1 MTLRD
6 FLNHQGKRAGLGDDS
21 DFAMMLSASSLGEIE
36 IPEPIAQKFE
46 SNLLTLDIAKNNLD
60 LKTHFIRNYMMGYD
74 EELVALA
81 KNSPLPGEAIEEIKQ
96 TKNSGDKVKLAFKH
110 LNDLVD
116 KAGKNSSKGQSE
128 EYVAKIAEAQAK
140 LDEAVKKS
148 QSDIASIESK
158 YVGRMQDL
166 WEKAQLAGIAWN
178 DSIPES
184 ARVPAYKA
192 VISDKLNSIGGK
204 VLFDPETNN
213 ARIVN
218 SKDDSLPLVVNGKE
232 FGYSDLQALVLQE
245 HKLLKEPGT
254 NGGSSSV
261 ANFGTQSFTPGRT
274 GVGTPQKLP
283 TYLTSALADIADTA
297 NKVAKTQ

>member
-6 FLNHQGKRAGLGDDS
+6 FLNSQGKRAGLGDDS
-21 DFAMMLSASSLGEIE
+21 DFAMMLSASSLGDIE
-36 IPEPIAQKFE
+36 VPEAIAQKFE

-81 KNSPLPGEAIEEIKQ
+81 KQSPLPGEAIEEIKA

-110 LNDLVD
+110 LNDLVE
-116 KAGKNSSKGQSE
+116 KAGKSNSKAQSD

-140 LDEAVKKS
+140 YDEAVRK
-148 QSDIASIESK
+148 ASADVAAVESK
-158 YVGRMQDL
+158 YVSRMQDL
-166 WEKAQLAGIAWN
+166 WEKAQLAGIQWN
-178 DSIPES
+178 DAIPES

-192 VISDKLNSIGGK
+192 VIHDKLNALGGK
-204 VLFDPETNN
+204 VVFDPDANQ

-218 SKDDSLPLVVNGKE
+218 AKDESLPLVVSGKE

-245 HKLLKEPGT
+245 NKFLKEPGMG
-254 NGGSSSV
+254 GGSPSPAS
-261 ANFGTQSFTPGRT
+261 FGTPQFNPVNPG
-274 GVGTPQKLP
+274 GTPQKLP
-283 TYLTSALADIADTA
+283 NYLTSALADIANTA
-297 NKVAKTQ
+297 KQIEKSN